1 MLKVVIDTNV
11 LVSALLKPDS
21 VPELVISLILE
32 NQLLLCL
39 SEPIATEYEEVL
51 DREKFKRLNR
61 HKVRSLISRLKDQAR
76 WVEPKTRLHVTQ
88 HDPEDNKFLE
98 CAQEAGAD
106 FFITGNTKHFPPK
119 SFQKTL
125 IVSPA
130 EFLSDIA
137 KAFAR

>member
-1 MLKVVIDTNV
+1 MLKVVLDTNV

-39 SEPIATEYEEVL
+39 SESIATEYEEVL
-51 DREKFKRLNR
+51 EREKFKKLNR
-61 HKVRSLISRLKDQAR
+61 KKVKALISRLKSEAH
-76 WVEPKTRLHVTQ
+76 WVNPVVRLNVA

-106 FFITGNTKHFPPK
+106 FLITGNTKHFPPK
-119 SFQKTL
+119 RFQKTL

-130 EFLSDIA
+130 EFLSLIA